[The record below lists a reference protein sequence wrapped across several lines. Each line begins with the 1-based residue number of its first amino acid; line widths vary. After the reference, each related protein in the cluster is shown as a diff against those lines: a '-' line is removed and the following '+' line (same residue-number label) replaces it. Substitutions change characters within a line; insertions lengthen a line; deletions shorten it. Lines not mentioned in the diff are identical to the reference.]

1 MDTYTRYTPI
11 IQRAAMDVAGDGPPY
26 LDGSLLM
33 DFEQDLDEIKTMAED
48 RTVWSTIVNEL

>member
-1 MDTYTRYTPI
+1 MPDGRLLR
-11 IQRAAMDVAGDGPPY
+11 RAVMDVAGDGPPY
-26 LDGSLLM
+26 PDGSLLM